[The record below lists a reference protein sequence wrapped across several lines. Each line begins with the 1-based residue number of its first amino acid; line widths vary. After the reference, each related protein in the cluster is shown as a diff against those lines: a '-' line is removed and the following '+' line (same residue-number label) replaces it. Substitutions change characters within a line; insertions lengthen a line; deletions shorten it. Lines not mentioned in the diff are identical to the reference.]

1 MWTLNA
7 PQHLQWSY
15 ENWRLLTPNKQ
26 TLRTKWSILFW
37 CLLYFLTKT
46 TLILPPLRSDSS
58 PIALQGPYN
67 AAIVSFLRCRWWGT
81 LRSKSAAHCVRK
93 VYGSSISCQKLHT
106 SPKDKRPWLRGT
118 SYWWNEKN
126 SRHLFLRKSNKILWN
141 KTTRLHVI

>member
-26 TLRTKWSILFW
+26 TLWTKWSILFW

-67 AAIVSFLRCRWWGT
+67 AAIVSFLRCRWWGHSVPSPPLT
-81 LRSKSAAHCVRK
+81 VSGRSTDPVSVVKSFTHRQKINDHDFAELRT
-93 VYGSSISCQKLHT
+93 GEM
-106 SPKDKRPWLRGT
+106 KR
-118 SYWWNEKN
+118 
-126 SRHLFLRKSNKILWN
+126 ILD
-141 KTTRLHVI
+141 IYS

>member
-67 AAIVSFLRCRWWGT
+67 AAIVSFLRCRWWGHSVPSPPLT
-81 LRSKSAAHCVRK
+81 VSGRSTDPVSVVKSFTHRQKINDHDFAELRTGEMKRILDIYSSEK
-93 VYGSSISCQKLHT
+93 VIKFSETKPQDYM
-106 SPKDKRPWLRGT
+106 
-118 SYWWNEKN
+118 
-126 SRHLFLRKSNKILWN
+126 
-141 KTTRLHVI
+141 

>member
-67 AAIVSFLRCRWWGT
+67 AAIVSFLRCRWWGHSVPSPPLT
-81 LRSKSAAHCVRK
+81 VSGRSTDPVS
-93 VYGSSISCQKLHT
+93 

>member
-67 AAIVSFLRCRWWGT
+67 AAIVSFLRCRWWGHSVPSPPLT
-81 LRSKSAAHCVRK
+81 VSGRSTDPVSVVKSFTHRQKINDHDFAELRTGEMKRILDIYSQEK
-93 VYGSSISCQKLHT
+93 VIKFSETKPQDYM
-106 SPKDKRPWLRGT
+106 
-118 SYWWNEKN
+118 
-126 SRHLFLRKSNKILWN
+126 
-141 KTTRLHVI
+141 

>member
-67 AAIVSFLRCRWWGT
+67 AAIVSFLRCRWWGHSVPSPPLT
-81 LRSKSAAHCVRK
+81 VSGRSTDPVSVVKSFTHRQKINDHDFAELRTGEMKRILDIYSKEK
-93 VYGSSISCQKLHT
+93 VIKFS
-106 SPKDKRPWLRGT
+106 
-118 SYWWNEKN
+118 
-126 SRHLFLRKSNKILWN
+126 
-141 KTTRLHVI
+141 KTKPQDYM